1 MYESVMNKRK
11 GKNVIIILFFFVLIA
26 KATEATLVA
35 DVDWSVIFLFIA
47 DDVAIISVP
56 TPNLVL
62 HSNDITYIGKA
73 LIIVGTIYYV

>member
-1 MYESVMNKRK
+1 M
-11 GKNVIIILFFFVLIA
+11 LI
-26 KATEATLVA
+26 EAL
-35 DVDWSVIFLFIA
+35 SFLFIA

-62 HSNDITYIGKA
+62 HSNDITYIDKA

>member
-1 MYESVMNKRK
+1 M
-11 GKNVIIILFFFVLIA
+11 LIV

-56 TPNLVL
+56 TPILVL

>member
-1 MYESVMNKRK
+1 MVNKRK
-11 GKNVIIILFFFVLIA
+11 GKNVIIICFVLIA

-35 DVDWSVIFLFIA
+35 DVDWSVIFLFIT

>member
-1 MYESVMNKRK
+1 M
-11 GKNVIIILFFFVLIA
+11 LIA

-56 TPNLVL
+56 TPNLML
-62 HSNDITYIGKA
+62 HGNDITYLGGT
-73 LIIVGTIYYV
+73 LIIVGTIYYIHDTFTFLEFFATAGA

>member
-1 MYESVMNKRK
+1 M
-11 GKNVIIILFFFVLIA
+11 
-26 KATEATLVA
+26 LVA

-56 TPNLVL
+56 TPNLML
-62 HSNDITYIGKA
+62 HGNDIIYIGKA